1 MRADLRYATGLALAG
16 LAAVWWAVGVTELQP
31 LTEPLGPWSERLLGG
46 HPYWARELRLST
58 IFLAVLAL
66 VLAAGGDHRW
76 TRAAVPLGGVWV
88 VADIAVDR
96 VDPQGVPATVL
107 LVAVAWA
114 GIALVVLLLGRRWGR
129 PGAVGGWRERRS
141 LTGAACV
148 AAALLAT
155 AASLTAPTGREQTL
169 DPAAYVT
176 GVLALGL
183 TLGCA
188 LAAAPGAGRARTG
201 IAAGAGVVAL
211 VLLWLART
219 RVYDPSGVQFGQ
231 GEASDRP
238 LIAVLLGVVALTA
251 LPLVAWDWPGGRP
264 HWRRHLLA
272 AVGVLLG
279 LPAVALLAGV
289 AVSGLRLGALAT
301 ALAGNVV
308 VSGPDGTGDVLFSV
322 VGLLTGLVMALLLAW
337 PNALGYRRPAATA
350 APAGPTGPPPPT
362 DAGLG

>member
-1 MRADLRYATGLALAG
+1 MRAHPRYATGLALAG

-46 HPYWARELRLST
+46 HPYWARELRFST
-58 IFLAVLAL
+58 IFLAALAL

-76 TRAAVPLGGVWV
+76 SRAAVLLGGVWV
-88 VADIAVDR
+88 AADIVVDR

-107 LVAVAWA
+107 LVGAAWA
-114 GIALVVLLLGRRWGR
+114 GTALVVLLGGRRWGR
-129 PGAVGGWRERRS
+129 PGAVGGWRERRT

-148 AAALLAT
+148 AAVLLAT
-155 AASLTAPTGREQTL
+155 VAWLTAPTGREQAL
-169 DPAAYVT
+169 DPAAYGT
-176 GVLALGL
+176 GVLALAV

-188 LAAAPGAGRARTG
+188 LAAAPAAGRARTG

-219 RVYDPSGVQFGQ
+219 RVYDPGEVQFGQ
-231 GEASDRP
+231 GEAPDRP
-238 LIAVLLGVVALTA
+238 LIALVLAFLALAVV
-251 LPLVAWDWPGGRP
+251 PLLAWDWPGGRP
-264 HWRRHLLA
+264 HWRWHLLA
-272 AVGVLLG
+272 AGGVLLG
-279 LPAVALLAGV
+279 LPAVAGLAGA

-322 VGLLTGLVMALLLAW
+322 VGLLTGLVLALLLAW
-337 PNALGYRRPAATA
+337 PNALGYRPPAGAA
-350 APAGPTGPPPPT
+350 APAGPTGPPPST
-362 DAGLG
+362 DALG